1 MEMLRFWRDTRGLTA
16 IEYVAVGALV
26 ALFLFGTLSAIFTTL
41 HDKLQRI
48 ADGL

>member
-1 MEMLRFWRDTRGLTA
+1 MRQFWRDERGLTA

-26 ALFLFGTLSAIFTTL
+26 ALFLFGTLNSIFTTL
-41 HDKLQRI
+41 RLKLQGV